1 MLVISIITRGGG
13 LIRTP
18 LPWQVF
24 LTPKYLAIAMEY
36 AMGGD
41 LFGYIIRNSPAGQLP
56 EDHAQALLQQLILGL
71 DFCHRM
77 VSPPPSPS
85 HSHIARGGHGH
96 RKAPAPWVSW
106 LGGILKPAGVGCCC
120 RARGGG
126 GLQSLSVLLL

>member
-77 VSPPPSPS
+77 VSPPPP
-85 HSHIARGGHGH
+85 HPIPTLHVGGMGTARHLPPG
-96 RKAPAPWVSW
+96 
-106 LGGILKPAGVGCCC
+106 
-120 RARGGG
+120 
-126 GLQSLSVLLL
+126 